1 MTKEREKE
9 LVGLFKAY
17 KENKKALREDYGF
30 PGVSA
35 VDFSRISVQTDRSKN
50 VQEDKIINY
59 ADRKTRL
66 FAQVYIVD
74 EVLRFFIL
82 EGHGREKF
90 VQTYYIDGA
99 SWIRTA
105 YECHISDSTLSL
117 WRRDMIEKA
126 EMVAKWINY
135 F

>member
-9 LVGLFKAY
+9 LVGMFKAY

-90 VQTYYIDGA
+90 VKSNMINGDSWVQTEMVCCVSRGA
-99 SWIRTA
+99 MH
-105 YECHISDSTLSL
+105 Y
-117 WRRDMIEKA
+117 WRRDAIEKA
-126 EMVAKWINY
+126 EMVAGWINY
-135 F
+135 L